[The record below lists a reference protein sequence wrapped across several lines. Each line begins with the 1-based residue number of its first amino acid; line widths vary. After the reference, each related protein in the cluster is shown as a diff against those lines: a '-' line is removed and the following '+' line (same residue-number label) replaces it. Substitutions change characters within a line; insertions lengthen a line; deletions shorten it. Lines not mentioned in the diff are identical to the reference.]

1 MRVEAR
7 VYQAALKSYGWEPGP
22 LDGIIGDLTRH
33 AALDFD
39 NYAAHEAGGEIWGDY
54 SIIPAGDN
62 RSVDIS
68 PDSVARRFQVRG
80 SAYLAEHPDEVV
92 FPPTRSASRDAVT
105 EESTAPPAPLEL
117 SLPFWRS
124 SNPWA
129 WLLSAFGFFGLSGV
143 AFWVGKRMRVR
154 RA

>member
-1 MRVEAR
+1 MRIQAR
-7 VYQAALKSYGWEPGP
+7 VFQAALKSYGFDPGP
-22 LDGIIGDLTRH
+22 LDGRIGPRTQQ

-39 NYAAHEAGGEIWGDY
+39 NYVAHERGGDIWGDY
-54 SIIPAGDN
+54 AIIPAEDG
-62 RSVDIS
+62 SGVDIT
-68 PDSVARRFQVRG
+68 PEDVARRFQYRG
-80 SAYLAEHPDEVV
+80 TSYLAEHPEEVV
-92 FPPTRSASRDAVT
+92 FIERSRTTPASTALA
-105 EESTAPPAPLEL
+105 EESSSSPLTV

-143 AFWVGKRMRVR
+143 AFWVGKRMR